1 MSKNFKIFLGVS
13 YLLILFV
20 FLYFIFGNIQID
32 RLDDFSYYKELQSNL
47 DTYISF
53 NVLINLFYFFIFGIV
68 WVMMLGFG
76 TPILI
81 ISGILFGQ
89 WLGTAVSVLSL
100 SFGALALYSIGNF
113 FFRDLVKIIL
123 EKKFTKYI
131 SLFQKNEFFYF
142 FIYRFVGGLGV
153 PFFLQNL
160 LPILFGMKKR
170 NYFLASCFG
179 FIPSFFIMNTIGA
192 GLNIYVQQASNFSMI
207 NLILSKE
214 IYLPILLFFILMVV
228 SLLIKKK
235 FFNDRN

>member
-1 MSKNFKIFLGVS
+1 MSKNLKIFLGIS

-20 FLYFIFGNIQID
+20 FLYFIFGSID
-32 RLDDFSYYKELQSNL
+32 LSRLDDFSYYKELQSDL
-47 DTYISF
+47 DTFVSSNIF
-53 NVLINLFYFFIFGIV
+53 INLVYFFIFGV
-68 WVMMLGFG
+68 LWVMLLGFG
-76 TPILI
+76 YPILI

-89 WLGTAVSVLSL
+89 WLGTAISVLSL
-100 SFGALALYSIGNF
+100 SLGALALYLIGNF
-113 FFRDLVKIIL
+113 FFRDLVKTIL
-123 EKKFTKYI
+123 ERKFSNYI

-170 NYFLASCFG
+170 NYFLSSCLG

-192 GLNIYVQQASNFSMI
+192 GINTYVQQASNFSMI

-214 IYLPILLFFILMVV
+214 IYFPILMFVSLIFL

-235 FFNDRN
+235 YFDDRY

>member
-1 MSKNFKIFLGVS
+1 MSKNLKIFLGVS

-20 FLYFIFGNIQID
+20 FLYFIFGSIQIN
-32 RLDDFSYYKELQSNL
+32 RLDDFSYYKEVQSNL
-47 DTYISF
+47 DSYISS
-53 NVLINLFYFFIFGIV
+53 NILTNLFYFFIFGII
-68 WVMMLGFG
+68 WVILLGFG
-76 TPILI
+76 SPILI

-89 WLGTAVSVLSL
+89 WLGTAISVLSL
-100 SFGALALYSIGNF
+100 SVGALALYSIGNF
-113 FFRDLVKIIL
+113 FFRDLVKLIL
-123 EKKFTKYI
+123 EEKFIKYI

-170 NYFLASCFG
+170 NYFLSSCLG

-192 GLNIYVQQASNFSMI
+192 GLNIYIKQANNFSMI

-214 IYLPILLFFILMVV
+214 IYIPILMFVTLMIA
-228 SLLIKKK
+228 SLLVKKK